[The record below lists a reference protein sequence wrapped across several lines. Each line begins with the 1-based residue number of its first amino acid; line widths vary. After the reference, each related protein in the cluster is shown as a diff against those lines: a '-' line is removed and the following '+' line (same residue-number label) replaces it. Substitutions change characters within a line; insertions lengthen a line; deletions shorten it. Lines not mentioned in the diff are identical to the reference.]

1 MRIELTTTEAHT
13 CGVKPFVLYKI
24 NYVLTKVNDVRKR
37 YFQDLIKLRWMAE
50 EERERHR
57 ERESVRERDRQTDRQ
72 TDRLKRRRRKWM
84 RSIEGRKEKNV
95 TKLGIHPAYKKRK

>member
-37 YFQDLIKLRWMAE
+37 YFQGSHKTKMDGRG
-50 EERERHR
+50 RERKTQ
-57 ERESVRERDRQTDRQ
+57 RESV
-72 TDRLKRRRRKWM
+72 
-84 RSIEGRKEKNV
+84 
-95 TKLGIHPAYKKRK
+95 